1 MKQYDISISREQMAG
16 LLSEENVFGDMVR
29 EVINQVLQAQMS
41 EHLGADKYER
51 NDDRVGMRNGNR
63 TRQLKTRVGTLV
75 LTVPQ
80 TRDGSFSTDL
90 FRKYQRNE
98 QALVLSIME
107 MYVQGVSTR
116 KVTEITEQLCGTSF
130 SKSTV
135 SQLCMELDMRV
146 KAFAQRR
153 LEVEYPVLM
162 VDALYIK
169 SRQADDRIISRGVF
183 ITTGIN
189 AKGYREIIGI
199 DVMNSE
205 STGTCKSHSKIEP
218 DDGVK

>member
-1 MKQYDISISREQMAG
+1 MTQYDISISREQVAG
-16 LLSEENVFGDMVR
+16 LLNDTNVLGEMVR
-29 EVINQVLQAQMS
+29 DVINQVLQAQMND
-41 EHLGADKYER
+41 HLGAGKYER
-51 NDDRVGMRNGNR
+51 NEDRVGMRNGNR
-63 TRQLKTRVGTLV
+63 TRVLKTRVGTLV
-75 LTVPQ
+75 LTVPL

-135 SQLCMELDMRV
+135 SQLCMELDLRV

-153 LEVEYPVLM
+153 LEGNYPVVM
-162 VDALYIK
+162 VDALVCKKPTHYL
-169 SRQADDRIISRGVF
+169 QISQGFVNYA
-183 ITTGIN
+183 N
-189 AKGYREIIGI
+189 AQTNETHPLG
-199 DVMNSE
+199 
-205 STGTCKSHSKIEP
+205 
-218 DDGVK
+218 

>member
-1 MKQYDISISREQMAG
+1 MTQYDISISREQVAG
-16 LLSEENVFGDMVR
+16 LLNDTNVLGEMVR
-29 EVINQVLQAQMS
+29 DVINQVLQAQMND
-41 EHLGADKYER
+41 HLGAGKYER
-51 NDDRVGMRNGNR
+51 SEDRVGMRNGNR
-63 TRQLKTRVGTLV
+63 TRVLKTRVGTLV

-135 SQLCMELDMRV
+135 SQLCMELDLRV

-153 LEVEYPVLM
+153 LEGNYPVVM
-162 VDALYIK
+162 VDALVCKKPTHYL
-169 SRQADDRIISRGVF
+169 QISQGFVNGEFKHEVQR
-183 ITTGIN
+183 
-189 AKGYREIIGI
+189 
-199 DVMNSE
+199 
-205 STGTCKSHSKIEP
+205 C
-218 DDGVK
+218 

>member
-1 MKQYDISISREQMAG
+1 
-16 LLSEENVFGDMVR
+16 
-29 EVINQVLQAQMS
+29 
-41 EHLGADKYER
+41 
-51 NDDRVGMRNGNR
+51 MRNGNR

-153 LEVEYPVLM
+153 L
-162 VDALYIK
+162 
-169 SRQADDRIISRGVF
+169 S
-183 ITTGIN
+183 
-189 AKGYREIIGI
+189 
-199 DVMNSE
+199 
-205 STGTCKSHSKIEP
+205 
-218 DDGVK
+218 